1 MRALPRA
8 AREDP
13 GSPQEGEFLM
23 AIAVS
28 KQAMPFT
35 VEHFESWID
44 ECEIKLDTGD
54 DWVLEDFHRMLLA
67 DILSP
72 TREVWVI
79 IPEGNTKTTLMAGV
93 ALYCG
98 DHTPR
103 PWIPIGA
110 ASRDQ
115 AEIMFGQAAIFVE
128 GSDLL
133 KQRFRV
139 FEGYRRIKCLRTGGR
154 GIRVYAADT
163 KTGDGVIPTDAFVD
177 ELHRHDDLKLY
188 RLWKGKL
195 GKRGGRIRTISTAG
209 EPGTPFEEMRETI
222 RGAALKRERNGCHL
236 RAEGKSLIYHE
247 WMIPDADRARD
258 LELVK
263 QANPFSGISIE
274 YLDEKLSSDTLDFG
288 EDWLRLTC
296 NIATRSSNAAIP
308 EADWDACQTDE
319 RVPDG
324 AHVGV
329 GIDAA
334 WSVDCFAI
342 VPLWMKSQTER
353 IFDNP
358 EILTPPR
365 NGSLLSTDEVHE
377 ALERIHE
384 RTPIDVV
391 VMDITKAQET
401 AQWLADEFDIT
412 VIDRSQKNAE
422 QSNDYELFMQGI
434 RKRWIQHTGHPVFR
448 RHALNAIS
456 RRLEGDKN
464 RFDRPS
470 TSRNTKAG
478 RQERRVIDALTA
490 AAMIHSFMVEFEEVP
505 EPMFSFA

>member
-1 MRALPRA
+1 MT
-8 AREDP
+8 
-13 GSPQEGEFLM
+13 
-23 AIAVS
+23 AIAVREDL
-28 KQAMPFT
+28 QPFT

-54 DWVLEDFHRMLLA
+54 DWVLEPFHRLLLA
-67 DILSP
+67 DILSSV
-72 TREVWVI
+72 REVWVI

-128 GSDLL
+128 GSDVL
-133 KQRFRV
+133 KERFRV
-139 FEGYRRIKCLRTGGR
+139 YEGYRRIKCLRTGGR

-236 RAEGKSLIYHE
+236 RAEGRSLVYHE
-247 WMIPDADRARD
+247 WMVPDPERARD

-263 QANPFSGISIE
+263 EANPFSGITVD
-274 YLDEKLSSDTLDFG
+274 YLDEKLHSDTLDFG
-288 EDWLRLTC
+288 EDWMRLTC
-296 NIATRSSNAAIP
+296 NIATRSSSAAIP
-308 EADWDACQTDE
+308 EADWDACQTE
-319 RVPDG
+319 QRVPDG

-329 GIDAA
+329 GVDAA
-334 WSVDCFAI
+334 WSVDTFAI
-342 VPLWMKSQTER
+342 VPLWMKSATER

-358 EILTPPR
+358 EILVPPR
-365 NGSLLSTDEVHE
+365 DGSLLDVEDVHN
-377 ALERIHE
+377 AFLRINE

-391 VMDITKAQET
+391 VMDMTKAQET
-401 AQWLADEFDIT
+401 AQWLSEELGIT

-422 QSNDYELFMQGI
+422 QSNDYDLFMQGI
-434 RKRWIQHTGHPVFR
+434 RQRWIKHTGHPVFR
-448 RHALNAIS
+448 RHALNAIT
-456 RRLEGDKN
+456 RRLEGERI

-470 TSRNTKAG
+470 TSRNTRAS

-490 AAMIHSFMVEFEEVP
+490 AAMVHSFMAEFP
-505 EPMFSFA
+505 EPAEPMLVFT

>member
-1 MRALPRA
+1 LTAVA
-8 AREDP
+8 IREDL
-13 GSPQEGEFLM
+13 Q
-23 AIAVS
+23 
-28 KQAMPFT
+28 PFT
-35 VEHFESWID
+35 VEHFEAWID

-54 DWVLEDFHRMLLA
+54 DWELEPFHRMLLA

-72 TREVWVI
+72 IREVWVI

-98 DHTPR
+98 DHTHR

-128 GSDLL
+128 GSDVL

-195 GKRGGRIRTISTAG
+195 GKRQGRIRTISTAG

-222 RGAALKRERNGCHL
+222 RGAAIKRDYEGSHL

-247 WMIPDADRARD
+247 WMLRDPEEARN
-258 LELVK
+258 LEIVK
-263 QANPFSGISIE
+263 AVNPFSGITLE
-274 YLDEKLSSDTLDFG
+274 YLDEKLSSETLDFG

-296 NIATRSSNAAIP
+296 NIATRSSQAAIP
-308 EADWDACQTDE
+308 EADWDACQTDLQIPE
-319 RVPDG
+319 GTRIG
-324 AHVGV
+324 VGV
-329 GIDAA
+329 DPAFA
-334 WSVDCFAI
+334 VDTFAI
-342 VPLWMKSQTER
+342 VPLWMKSQEER
-353 IFDNP
+353 IFGDP
-358 EILTPPR
+358 EILVPPR
-365 NGSLLSTDEVHE
+365 DGTLLPLDEVH
-377 ALERIHE
+377 AAFRRIHD
-384 RTPIDVV
+384 RTPIEVV
-391 VMDITKAQET
+391 VMDTSQAKEI
-401 AQWLADEFDIT
+401 AQWLSDEMGLT
-412 VIDRSQKNAE
+412 VVDRSQKNTE
-422 QSNDYELFMQGI
+422 QANDYDLFMPAI
-434 RKRWIQHTGHPVFR
+434 RQRWLKHTGHPVFR
-448 RHALNAIS
+448 RHALNAI
-456 RRLEGDKN
+456 RRQLEGERL

-470 TSRNTKAG
+470 TSRNTRAG
-478 RQERRVIDALTA
+478 RQERRVIDALVA
-490 AAMIHSFMVEFEEVP
+490 AAMVHSFMAEAPPPGEVTLA
-505 EPMFSFA
+505 FT